1 MHALPCTVC
10 VCVGVDV
17 QMSGGVFSRSALQVD
32 TYCSFGIL
40 GMAVL
45 VMSMALLCMP
55 IAWYGYLVA
64 SVDIFAYM
72 SVPGA

>member
-1 MHALPCTVC
+1 
-10 VCVGVDV
+10 
-17 QMSGGVFSRSALQVD
+17 MSGLMGLVVSFLGRRCRWTD
-32 TYCSFGIL
+32 TLYSSFWIL

-45 VMSMALLCMP
+45 VMSMALLCRP